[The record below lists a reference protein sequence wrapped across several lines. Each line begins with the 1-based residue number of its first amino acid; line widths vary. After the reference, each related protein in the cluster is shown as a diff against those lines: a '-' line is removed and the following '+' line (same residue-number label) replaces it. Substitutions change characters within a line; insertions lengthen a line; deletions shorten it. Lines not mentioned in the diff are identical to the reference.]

1 MRSRVE
7 QSMSDRLT
15 IPPEQLSAEAL
26 QGVIEEFI
34 TREGTDYG
42 DFEWSLADKV
52 KQVVTLLRT
61 GKAQIIF
68 DTRTETC
75 TLMTRE
81 EIRKL
86 EAGDIE

>member
-1 MRSRVE
+1 
-7 QSMSDRLT
+7 MSDRLI

-42 DFEWSLADKV
+42 TSEWSLAEKV
-52 KQVVTLLRT
+52 KQVLAQLRA
-61 GKAQIIF
+61 GKAQIVF
-68 DTRTETC
+68 DTRAETC

-81 EIRKL
+81 EMRKL
-86 EAGDIE
+86 EAGDVE